1 MTPAI
6 PRRWISVNE
15 AGVYLGVHPMT
26 VRTWID
32 QGKLDAVRLG
42 RTLRI
47 DFQRLELKL
56 EAMAGAAVRPRRPH
70 KVSTTRL
77 SKSADDGGIHGREAA
92 VAAGNHDVR
101 PT

>member
-1 MTPAI
+1 
-6 PRRWISVNE
+6 
-15 AGVYLGVHPMT
+15 MT

-32 QGKLDAVRLG
+32 QGKLDAIHMGRTVRLDM
-42 RTLRI
+42 R
-47 DFQRLELKL
+47 RLEAKL
-56 EAMAGAAVRPRRPH
+56 EAMAGAAARPRRPH
-70 KVSTTRL
+70 KLSTTRL